1 MIPNFEKIEFIKFLE
16 KNPNRIYEGGNR
28 FKGQTKIHD
37 KPLISIITVSKNSSR
52 YIQ

>member
-28 FKGQTKIHD
+28 FKGQTKIHNE
-37 KPLISIITVSKNSSR
+37 PLISIIIALGCDL
-52 YIQ
+52 YFIL